1 MKVKELIKGLVGF
14 NPEAEIKFKRQ
25 SEDSY
30 ITGVYFSFKCKDDKG
45 NKYTIKD
52 TYQVNIELDDICDSC
67 IFLDEDLEC
76 SAYEK
81 PADKVGYCYQYQ
93 KR

>member
-1 MKVKELIKGLVGF
+1 MKVKELIKSLEGF

-30 ITGVYFSFKCKDDKG
+30 ITGVYFSYKCKDSEG
-45 NKYTIKD
+45 NDYNEQD
-52 TYQVNIELDDICDSC
+52 TYQVHIELDDICDSC
-67 IFLDEDLEC
+67 LFFEEDEEC

-81 PADKVGYCYQYQ
+81 PADEVGYCFQYQ
-93 KR
+93 RR